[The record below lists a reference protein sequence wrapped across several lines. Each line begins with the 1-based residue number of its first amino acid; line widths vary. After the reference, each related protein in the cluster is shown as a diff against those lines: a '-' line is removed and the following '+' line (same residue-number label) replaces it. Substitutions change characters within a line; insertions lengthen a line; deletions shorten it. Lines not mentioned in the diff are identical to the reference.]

1 MVSFVWFFGTSEAG
15 LDGQI
20 ALLSLPLLKSTGD
33 TCDPSTLLN
42 SPALALM
49 VISLLALMVSSGM
62 QRLYVQKAAYNHAGC
77 WPAHILESEGGG
89 ISHWYLACRTTSGT
103 LQPDPGALPAAKCQ

>member
-1 MVSFVWFFGTSEAG
+1 MWFFGTSEAG

-49 VISLLALMVSSGM
+49 AISLLALMVSSGM

-77 WPAHILESEGGG
+77 WPAGSQLCGFGSGGWPLNDSMARLLE
-89 ISHWYLACRTTSGT
+89 HWMC
-103 LQPDPGALPAAKCQ
+103 